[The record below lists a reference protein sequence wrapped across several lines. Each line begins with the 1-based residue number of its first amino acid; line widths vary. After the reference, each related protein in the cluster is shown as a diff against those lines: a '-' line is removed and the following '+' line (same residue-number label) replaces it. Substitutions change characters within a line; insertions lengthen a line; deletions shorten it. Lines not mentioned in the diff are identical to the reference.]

1 MKEDLFF
8 ATSVFKYYAG
18 EGVYL
23 FKVIQPLFGTYDE
36 DEKVFTNFNGK
47 QYYEILDKRITKGEE
62 RIGFYHLEKLVSLE
76 EKFHTQELSSLVSL
90 YFEQYRRDGFLYDS
104 ICLSRFDYEI
114 LREIVFQK

>member
-1 MKEDLFF
+1 MQERGFIFLKSQRALGR
-8 ATSVFKYYAG
+8 VFPGY
-18 EGVYL
+18 
-23 FKVIQPLFGTYDE
+23 
-36 DEKVFTNFNGK
+36 GK

-90 YFEQYRRDGFLYDS
+90 YFEQYRRDVFLYDS